1 MDDWIVSKKTADNI
15 YLKSVVSTGGKFMTD
30 WQSRMRSTIE
40 NLLTSVGTMHTINE
54 RTILK
59 SI

>member
-15 YLKSVVSTGGKFMTD
+15 YLKSVVSTRGKFMTD